1 MQATYRSFECP
12 DWIASARLYRRFCGI
27 HYVMRAEINRL
38 LLLGP
43 LPSENDAS
51 VDPLR
56 LVEAEL
62 KAVVKPFR
70 DDEARALVTLFGPD
84 GCFGIAWSFLH
95 LIETAPG
102 WPIADCLTNL
112 ENEWVISL
120 RDRAVRGGL
129 L

>member
-1 MQATYRSFECP
+1 
-12 DWIASARLYRRFCGI
+12 
-27 HYVMRAEINRL
+27 MRPEIKRL

-43 LPSENDAS
+43 LPSEDDAS
-51 VDPLR
+51 IDHLR

-62 KAVVKPFR
+62 KSVVKPLT

-84 GCFGIAWSFLH
+84 GCFGVAWSFLH

-102 WPIADCLTNL
+102 WPIADSLTHL
-112 ENEWVISL
+112 ENEWVVSL